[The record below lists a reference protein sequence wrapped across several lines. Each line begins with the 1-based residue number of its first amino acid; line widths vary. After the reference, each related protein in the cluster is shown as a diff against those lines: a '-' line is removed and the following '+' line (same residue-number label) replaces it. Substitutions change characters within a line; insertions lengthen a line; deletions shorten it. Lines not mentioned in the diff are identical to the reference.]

1 MKIFTKHLL
10 VIFILSSGLV
20 SHAQWSPMAIDSND
34 ITLLKQVNGILF
46 TYSYDINNPGG
57 YLYQSTDQGNTW
69 TIMDTT
75 LFQYNRIYDMT
86 YDSTHNL
93 FEAIG
98 NGIYYSADGLHWVHS
113 PTPWFGDGITYID
126 SALVIAST
134 DGGVA
139 ISTDSGI
146 AFTPSNTG
154 LFGPFYEHYVTRF
167 NDTLYVSQQG
177 TDVVMISTN
186 GGANWVNYSDT
197 LNFFVNTYFE
207 HQGTVYGGLYFN
219 GLVYHANNEWNYDT
233 TGLPPSN
240 NIWSFADAGD
250 TLFTGGDS
258 IGVWMNYN
266 GTWTDFS
273 CGLPPQTNVTKLA
286 RVGDVLFVG
295 TDNGLWSY
303 NLGTS
308 CSAAGIAS
316 VSAAPDIE
324 VYPTLTTGPVN
335 ILSPTV
341 PQSVTLMDM
350 QGRTLNSWHHTIT
363 PDLSRYASGMYLLNI
378 QLSDNYSTVRRVI
391 RAQE

>member
-1 MKIFTKHLL
+1 
-10 VIFILSSGLV
+10 
-20 SHAQWSPMAIDSND
+20 
-34 ITLLKQVNGILF
+34 
-46 TYSYDINNPGG
+46 
-57 YLYQSTDQGNTW
+57 
-69 TIMDTT
+69 
-75 LFQYNRIYDMT
+75 
-86 YDSTHNL
+86 
-93 FEAIG
+93 
-98 NGIYYSADGLHWVHS
+98 
-113 PTPWFGDGITYID
+113 
-126 SALVIAST
+126 
-134 DGGVA
+134 
-139 ISTDSGI
+139 
-146 AFTPSNTG
+146 
-154 LFGPFYEHYVTRF
+154 
-167 NDTLYVSQQG
+167 
-177 TDVVMISTN
+177 
-186 GGANWVNYSDT
+186 
-197 LNFFVNTYFE
+197 
-207 HQGTVYGGLYFN
+207 
-219 GLVYHANNEWNYDT
+219 VYHANNEWNYDT